1 MGTDWASLLITLIA
15 VIVASCGYA
24 MIYKIPQRILVVSVL
39 GAVIGWFTNA
49 YFVNELGLAP
59 IAAAF
64 IAAMIIALY
73 AEIMARRVK
82 APASIFLVIG
92 VLPLVPGSS
101 FYFAIEAAILG
112 DFNQSIVTG
121 LEAAGIALSL
131 AMGMM
136 VISTFVY
143 LYYLIK
149 NKIKARGKQS
159 GGSLS
164 GGSLITD
171 TSSEAEF
178 EYDQFDLDSEPIDL
192 NKE

>member
-24 MIYKIPQRILVVSVL
+24 MIYKIPQRVLVVSVL
-39 GAVIGWFTNA
+39 GAVIGWFSNA

-159 GGSLS
+159 GGSL
-164 GGSLITD
+164 ITD